1 MPASVNITGR
11 AELQWDQAAIQRNR
25 LDVENAFAIWT
36 PLVAT
41 ALLPA
46 CWALLGANTVQACL
60 FKLAFATDTAIFW
73 TLKSRNTTSAYTAFT
88 PSKLGGTNVINSCI
102 PQAQVA
108 AAPGGGEF
116 IDGGFAAA
124 GSYVDVLAGKWLLP
138 PLSTGVILF
147 TSAVAANVAC
157 AMWWTEYNN

>member
-1 MPASVNITGR
+1 MANSANQTGR
-11 AELQWDQAAIQRNR
+11 EELQWDQAAIQRNR
-25 LDVENAFAIWT
+25 LNIENAYAIWT
-36 PLVAT
+36 PLAAT

-60 FKLAFATDTAIFW
+60 FKLTFATDTAIAW
-73 TLKSRNTTSAYTAFT
+73 TLKSRNTTSAYTALN
-88 PSKLGGTNVINSCI
+88 PSKLGGTNAANSCI

-108 AAPGGGEF
+108 AAPGAGEF

-138 PLSTGVILF
+138 PSSAGVILF

-157 AMWWTEYNN
+157 AMWWTEYTN